1 MARDARCVSSWSVRL
16 PAQTKLCYAQTFT
29 RGNNLTVAVVGH
41 SRAGRDGQWPGRTR
55 MLYSP
60 HGTVDAVP
68 HNLTL
73 APAATRSGC
82 NTHTVPPL

>member
-1 MARDARCVSSWSVRL
+1 
-16 PAQTKLCYAQTFT
+16 
-29 RGNNLTVAVVGH
+29 
-41 SRAGRDGQWPGRTR
+41 